1 MLISIAA
8 SRSRGSFSS
17 FRSIGS
23 SSVQSQLQATCP
35 FDTVSAVLQRDICW
49 KRITMQNRITEW
61 YQEDQFASSN
71 LSRVDLFEIKAKR
84 SLSLKSTFELP
95 SQVSCISCNAPRG
108 VIAVGQQSGNVSS
121 LHTETSTAVRSKE
134 FFYSF
139 VIVCNQS
146 FLWHHSG
153 SYLWVQY
160 CS

>member
-1 MLISIAA
+1 
-8 SRSRGSFSS
+8 
-17 FRSIGS
+17 
-23 SSVQSQLQATCP
+23 
-35 FDTVSAVLQRDICW
+35 
-49 KRITMQNRITEW
+49 MQNRITEW

-134 FFYSF
+134 QCHSF
-139 VIVCNQS
+139 VIVCNEG
-146 FLWHHSG
+146 FLCHPLG
-153 SYLWVQY
+153 YYL
-160 CS
+160 